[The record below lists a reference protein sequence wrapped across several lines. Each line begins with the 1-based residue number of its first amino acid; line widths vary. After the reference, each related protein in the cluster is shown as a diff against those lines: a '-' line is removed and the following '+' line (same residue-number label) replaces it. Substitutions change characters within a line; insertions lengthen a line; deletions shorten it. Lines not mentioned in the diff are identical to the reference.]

1 MTKRG
6 YILLNILLFFSFM
19 LFVTVFIMTIF
30 QSDGHHAVVLNLF
43 PVFLMIVG
51 VSVIILTPY
60 TQSAYQLFLG
70 GMFFCSGFFSY
81 LLLECIIPGTLT
93 QWWPIYGVMA
103 GLLVGVSGFYK
114 YKKND
119 SGFMI
124 PAVVLMLLSGC
135 FMLFSFKIIT
145 IPFNIFMTL
154 FGPLLVLIMC
164 SALMGI
170 FVYQKKVK
178 KITDSDEED
187 INQFEDDEMIPE

>member
-30 QSDGHHAVVLNLF
+30 QSDKNHAVVLNLF
-43 PVFLMIVG
+43 PVFLMLVG
-51 VSVIILTPY
+51 VTVMILTPY

-70 GMFFCSGFFSY
+70 GMFFISGLFSY

-103 GLLVGVSGFYK
+103 GLMVGVSGFYK
-114 YKKND
+114 YKKCD

-124 PAVVLMLLSGC
+124 PAVVMILLCGC

-145 IPFNIFMTL
+145 IPFKMFMAL
-154 FGPLLVLIMC
+154 FGPILILIMC
-164 SALMGI
+164 TALMSI
-170 FVYQKKVK
+170 FFYQKKFK
-178 KITDSDEED
+178 KIQDSDED
-187 INQFEDDEMIPE
+187 IKQFEDDEMIPD